1 MQKIYLIAIF
11 IKKKD
16 YLCYQYKDLIKEN
29 AIENELFG
37 KLFSYANKK
46 SFPFLKI

>member
-16 YLCYQYKDLIKEN
+16 YRYYLYKDLIRVN

>member
-1 MQKIYLIAIF
+1 MQKIYLIAVLIE
-11 IKKKD
+11 KKD
-16 YLCYQYKDLIKEN
+16 YLCYQYKDLIRVN

-37 KLFSYANKK
+37 KLFSFANKK

>member
-1 MQKIYLIAIF
+1 MQKIYLIAIL

-16 YLCYQYKDLIKEN
+16 NHHYLYKDLKRED